1 MLSPPR
7 EATTNE
13 GKNMTTSM
21 MTATSAKRSTMFHNA
36 TQETE
41 RIAIHEEKKDQE
53 LDDEDNKF
61 NRKFPNAKNSS
72 MSEVFVS

>member
-7 EATTNE
+7 ETTTNE

-21 MTATSAKRSTMFHNA
+21 MTTTSSKRSTMFHNA

-61 NRKFPNAKNSS
+61 NRKFLRL
-72 MSEVFVS
+72 SEVFDS